1 MVLDKMLIDVEKNKL
16 KIGNVIGIS
25 GIYYRAQNWYVSSVD
40 DYSVTLVGLD
50 DNYKPLATPKV
61 LNVEINL
68 IHYYLISKTNKKLKI
83 DQSYLNQFYKN
94 KGSVK
99 KARYGDIILLETV
112 CGTSVPFYVLNYDPI
127 SGSYLVYEILFSD
140 TDYKNST
147 KSLILELCQFT
158 VVSTKELRR
167 DIFEKSKKMHQLL
180 QTTNYNE
187 LMRIDDII
195 EFQAKMEYL
204 AEKSQKCEMKL
215 KELEFLNN
223 ESLLFKALDLEQP
236 MNQRIEPDSVE
247 IKPGEDELF
256 ISNFLKEFNSMDT
269 IDEEEYPFPIFKTD
283 DNFFCLSEE
292 EDDNIDFK
300 NEETFGMV
308 VPTDNDDAIAEGNSF
323 EPSLDVAATECEDDT
338 IDLKNEETF
347 GVGMELPSDI
357 AATDTNEGDDFE
369 TLEKSDFEL
378 IPVSDEKGCSIM

>member
-50 DNYKPLATPKV
+50 DNYKPLETPKV

-99 KARYGDIILLETV
+99 KARYGDIILLETI

-140 TDYKNST
+140 MDYKNST
-147 KSLILELCQFT
+147 KSLILELCQFK
-158 VVSTKELRR
+158 VVSNKELRR
-167 DIFEKSKKMHQLL
+167 DIFEKSKKMHQML
-180 QTTNYNE
+180 QTSNYNE

-223 ESLLFKALDLEQP
+223 ESLLFKALDFKQP
-236 MNQRIEPDSVE
+236 SEKLVD
-247 IKPGEDELF
+247 DELF

-292 EDDNIDFK
+292 DDNIDFK

-308 VPTDNDDAIAEGNSF
+308 FPTDNDDTIAEGNSF
-323 EPSLDVAATECEDDT
+323 EPSLDVAPTECDND

-347 GVGMELPSDI
+347 GVGMELP
-357 AATDTNEGDDFE
+357 ATVALECDDERDDYE
-369 TLEKSDFEL
+369 TLEKSDFETME
-378 IPVSDEKGCSIM
+378 ISVADEKGCSIM

>member
-50 DNYKPLATPKV
+50 DNYKPLETPKV

-99 KARYGDIILLETV
+99 KAKYGDIILLETV

-140 TDYKNST
+140 MDYKNST
-147 KSLILELCQFT
+147 KSLILELCQFK

-167 DIFEKSKKMHQLL
+167 DIFEKSKKMHQML

-223 ESLLFKALDLEQP
+223 ESLLFKALDFEQP
-236 MNQRIEPDSVE
+236 INPIIEQQQANLE
-247 IKPGEDELF
+247 MPGEDELF
-256 ISNFLKEFNSMDT
+256 ISNFLKEFSSMDT
-269 IDEEEYPFPIFKTD
+269 IEEEEYPFPVFKTD
-283 DNFFCLSEE
+283 DTFFCLSEE

-300 NEETFGMV
+300 NEETFGN
-308 VPTDNDDAIAEGNSF
+308 DNETIAWGHSF
-323 EPSLDVAATECEDDT
+323 EPSLECNEDLD
-338 IDLKNEETF
+338 IDLKNEETL
-347 GVGMELPSDI
+347 M
-357 AATDTNEGDDFE
+357 ATDCNNKEDDFE
-369 TLEKSDFEL
+369 TLETSDFEP
-378 IPVSDEKGCSIM
+378 IPVLDEKGCSIM